1 MSTGAASVSSE
12 MLFALSIAV
21 KMIVTALFF
30 VGATFAAERGGPVVG
45 GMVATLPISAGPAY
59 VFLALDHDAAFLA
72 TAALASFVATAA
84 TCLAALA
91 FAVAAQRRGPA
102 ASFAAGFLVWLAVI
116 ALLQARPWTMTSA
129 WPLVAVVFSVSLV
142 LVDPYR
148 RAARPILVR
157 RWYDVP
163 LRASMVAILVA
174 LVIILSV
181 SLGPALTGFAACF
194 PIVLMSL
201 MAILHPRL
209 GGPAAAAVLAN
220 SMLGLLGFA
229 MFCLTLYAVVEWT
242 GAAAGLLLA
251 VAVNAACNLGFWAL
265 RRHGVRD

>member
-1 MSTGAASVSSE
+1 

-30 VGATFAAERGGPVVG
+30 VGAPFAAERGGPVVG
-45 GMVATLPISAGPAY
+45 GMIATLPISAGPAY
-59 VFLALDHDAAFLA
+59 VFLALDHDSSFLA
-72 TAALASFVATAA
+72 GAALASFVSTAA
-84 TCLAALA
+84 TCVAALV
-91 FAVAAQRRGPA
+91 FAVAAQRRGPV
-102 ASFAAGFLVWLAVI
+102 ASIGSAFLVWLAGI
-116 ALLQARPWTMTSA
+116 ALLQARPWTITSA
-129 WPLVAVVFSVSLV
+129 V
-142 LVDPYR
+142 LVVASVFAVCLILVERYR
-148 RAARPILVR
+148 GAARPVLVR

-163 LRASMVAILVA
+163 LRATMVAILVA
-174 LVIILSV
+174 LVIVLST

-201 MAILHPRL
+201 MVILHPRL

-220 SMLGLLGFA
+220 SMLGLSGFA
-229 MFCLTLYAVVEWT
+229 MFCLTLFAVVEWV

-265 RRHGVRD
+265 RRHGVRA

>member
-1 MSTGAASVSSE
+1 

-30 VGATFAAERGGPVVG
+30 VGATVAAERGGPVVG
-45 GMVATLPISAGPAY
+45 GMVSTLPISAGPAY
-59 VFLALDHDAAFLA
+59 VFLALDHDTTFLA
-72 TAALASFVATAA
+72 AAALGSFVSTVA
-84 TCLAALA
+84 TCVSALT
-91 FAVAAQRRGPA
+91 FAVVAQRRGPA
-102 ASFAAGFLVWLAVI
+102 PSFAVAFLVWLAAI
-116 ALLQARPWTMTSA
+116 APLQARTWTTASA
-129 WPLVAVVFSVSLV
+129 MLLVAVVFAVCLI
-142 LVDPYR
+142 LVDRYR
-148 RAARPILVR
+148 RAARPVLIR

-174 LVIILSV
+174 LVIVLSV
-181 SLGPALTGFAACF
+181 SLGPSLTGFVASF

-229 MFCLTLYAVVEWT
+229 MFCLTLCVVVEGV
-242 GAAAGLLLA
+242 GATVGLLLA

-265 RRHGVRD
+265 RRHGVRA